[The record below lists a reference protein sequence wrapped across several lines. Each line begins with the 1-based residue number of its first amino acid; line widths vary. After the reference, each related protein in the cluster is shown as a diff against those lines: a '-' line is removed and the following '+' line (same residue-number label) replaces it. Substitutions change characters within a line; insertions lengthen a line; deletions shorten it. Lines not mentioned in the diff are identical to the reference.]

1 MKNRFLAVF
10 ACSFLL
16 VGCSSTSE
24 PENFLLMPS
33 GAPTLALYE
42 EVALNNEVIVT
53 TNTNEV
59 KDNFVAN
66 NYKYLIFDCINGI
79 TFQNQNKS
87 NYEFVSL
94 LTGGNFH
101 LIGINKTL
109 DDVPTND
116 DYIVGFGNENLI
128 PNKVYTKLYQDAPM
142 DNLFASVTDLSSYLK
157 SIDAEGKVNNQ
168 QIDWIFI
175 AQPSL
180 FSLRSSNSDFDN
192 LVKNGVDI
200 NIKDKFKELYN
211 VDYIPQAG
219 LFVNKTYKENHQ
231 DEVDAFKNKVDQM
244 LKDALNNPTKV
255 KETMHSYSEDLQTQA
270 ARYGFNEN
278 IMFNLQ
284 NNSANQFGI
293 VDPAVNFTIDDIN
306 SFLNIL
312 K

>member
-1 MKNRFLAVF
+1 MKNRFLAIF

-66 NYKYLIFDCINGI
+66 NYKYLIFDSINGI

-231 DEVDAFKNKVDQM
+231 DEVATFKNKVNQM
-244 LKDALNNPTKV
+244 LADALNNPTKV
-255 KETMHSYSEDLQTQA
+255 KETMHSYSEDLKTQA
-270 ARYGFNEN
+270 ARYGFNEK

-284 NNSANQFGI
+284 NNGANQFGI

>member
-1 MKNRFLAVF
+1 MKNRFLAIF

-116 DYIVGFGNENLI
+116 DYIVGFGNESLI

-180 FSLRSSNSDFDN
+180 FSLRSSNSHFDN

-231 DEVDAFKNKVDQM
+231 DEVVAFKNKVDQM
-244 LKDALNNPTKV
+244 LADALNNPTKV

-284 NNSANQFGI
+284 NNGTNQFGI
-293 VDPAVNFTIDDIN
+293 VDPVVNFTIDDIN

>member
-1 MKNRFLAVF
+1 MKNRFLAIF
-10 ACSFLL
+10 AYSFLL

-109 DDVPTND
+109 DDIPTND
-116 DYIVGFGNENLI
+116 DYIVGFGNESLI

-180 FSLRSSNSDFDN
+180 FSLRSSNSDFNN

-231 DEVDAFKNKVDQM
+231 YEVAAFKNKVDQM
-244 LKDALNNPTKV
+244 LADALNNPTKV

-293 VDPAVNFTIDDIN
+293 VDPTVNFTIDDIN

>member
-1 MKNRFLAVF
+1 MKNRFLAIF

-116 DYIVGFGNENLI
+116 DYIIGFGNESLI

-231 DEVDAFKNKVDQM
+231 DEVTAFKDKVDQM
-244 LKDALNNPTKV
+244 LADALNNPTKV

-284 NNSANQFGI
+284 NNGANQFGI

>member
-1 MKNRFLAVF
+1 MKNRFLAIF

-66 NYKYLIFDCINGI
+66 NYKYLIFDSINGI
-79 TFQNQNKS
+79 SFQNQNKS

-157 SIDAEGKVNNQ
+157 SIDVEGKVNNQ

-231 DEVDAFKNKVDQM
+231 DEIAAFKNKVDQM
-244 LKDALNNPTKV
+244 LTDALNNPTKV

-284 NNSANQFGI
+284 NNGTNQFGI

>member
-1 MKNRFLAVF
+1 MKNRFLAIF

-16 VGCSSTSE
+16 IGCSSTSE

-116 DYIVGFGNENLI
+116 DYIVGFGNESLI

-231 DEVDAFKNKVDQM
+231 NEVAAFKNKVDQM
-244 LKDALNNPTKV
+244 LADALNNPTKV

-284 NNSANQFGI
+284 NNGSNQFGI

>member
-1 MKNRFLAVF
+1 MKNRFLAIF

-116 DYIVGFGNENLI
+116 DYIVGFGNESLI

-180 FSLRSSNSDFDN
+180 FSLRSSNSNFDN

-231 DEVDAFKNKVDQM
+231 DEVAAFKNKVDQM
-244 LKDALNNPTKV
+244 LADALNNPTKV

-284 NNSANQFGI
+284 NNDANQFGI